1 MFKFIRWKVLSRISS
16 MDLLDWLKYAML
28 PYTPIGNIV
37 FDEVLFYI
45 QAPWWLSNISIW
57 PQSIVMQNHSFQKCG
72 GVLFIAYNWIL
83 AHMKKIL
90 TKFTLLFI
98 LEVLP
103 FFICLHLCE
112 LLLLIYMLL
121 EELLT
126 KQMKGCMVI
135 TIQWVTSVV
144 GNDGTMYV
152 VGGRKFF
159 WQGFLNY
166 DGDCDI
172 INFHCRCA

>member
-1 MFKFIRWKVLSRISS
+1 
-16 MDLLDWLKYAML
+16 
-28 PYTPIGNIV
+28 
-37 FDEVLFYI
+37 
-45 QAPWWLSNISIW
+45 
-57 PQSIVMQNHSFQKCG
+57 
-72 GVLFIAYNWIL
+72 
-83 AHMKKIL
+83 MKKIL

-159 WQGFLNY
+159 
-166 DGDCDI
+166 
-172 INFHCRCA
+172 

>member
-1 MFKFIRWKVLSRISS
+1 
-16 MDLLDWLKYAML
+16 
-28 PYTPIGNIV
+28 
-37 FDEVLFYI
+37 
-45 QAPWWLSNISIW
+45 
-57 PQSIVMQNHSFQKCG
+57 
-72 GVLFIAYNWIL
+72 
-83 AHMKKIL
+83 
-90 TKFTLLFI
+90 
-98 LEVLP
+98 
-103 FFICLHLCE
+103 
-112 LLLLIYMLL
+112 
-121 EELLT
+121 
-126 KQMKGCMVI
+126 MVI

>member
-1 MFKFIRWKVLSRISS
+1 
-16 MDLLDWLKYAML
+16 MDFLDSLKYAML

-45 QAPWWLSNISIW
+45 QVPWWLSNISIW
-57 PQSIVMQNHSFQKCG
+57 LQWIVMQNHSFPKCG
-72 GVLFIAYNWIL
+72 GVLFISYNWIL
-83 AHMKKIL
+83 AHMKKAL

-98 LEVLP
+98 LEILTF

-126 KQMKGCMVI
+126 KQMKGCMVT

-152 VGGRKFF
+152 VGGREFF
-159 WQGFLNY
+159 WQGGLNFDDVHRCY

-172 INFHCRCA
+172 ISFHWLSL